1 MKLRMCEDE
10 CLTFFIAPEEDR
22 LAGPVIVELSQREY
36 SHYRRVQAA
45 HEAWQRRLA
54 EMWAKARS
62 TSVKL

>member
-1 MKLRMCEDE
+1 MRLRIGEDE

-22 LAGPVIVELSQREY
+22 LGGPVMVELSQREY
-36 SHYRRVQAA
+36 SHYRRVQAD

-54 EMWAKARS
+54 EMWAKARA